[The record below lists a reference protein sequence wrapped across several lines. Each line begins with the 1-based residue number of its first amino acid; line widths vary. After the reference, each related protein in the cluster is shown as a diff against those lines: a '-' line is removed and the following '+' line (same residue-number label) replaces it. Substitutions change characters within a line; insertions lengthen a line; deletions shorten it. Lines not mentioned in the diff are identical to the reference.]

1 MTETKTYRLS
11 EVAQH
16 NSKENLWLVIH
27 NKVYNITEYLNDHP
41 GGGDVLIDVAGT
53 DATKAFEDVGHSND
67 AREIMEDYYL
77 GDLHEDDRPKLEKK
91 RSFDLITI
99 GVGVVAVAVIA
110 VLALKITKK

>member
-11 EVAQH
+11 EIAKH
-16 NSKENLWLVIH
+16 NSQNDLWLTIN

-77 GDLHEDDRPKLEKK
+77 GK
-91 RSFDLITI
+91 SS
-99 GVGVVAVAVIA
+99 
-110 VLALKITKK
+110 

>member
-11 EVAQH
+11 EIAQH
-16 NSKENLWLVIH
+16 NSKEDLWLVIH

-41 GGGDVLIDVAGT
+41 GGGDVLLDVAGT

-67 AREIMEDYYL
+67 AREIMEDYLL
-77 GDLHEDDRPKLEKK
+77 GDLHEDDVVKEKK
-91 RSFDLITI
+91 KSFDLITI
-99 GVGVVAVAVIA
+99 GVGVVAVAAIA